1 MSERE
6 RLTRSELSWLLTQ
19 EARGAAERLRKGVQ
33 ILTKPPPPPPPS
45 SPAPGSERPITLSST
60 SEEGEGLESSLDA
73 LDATMQRLASIYGP
87 TTQRG
92 RRGRVDLA
100 ALLWEVAPD
109 AKVNLA
115 PGAGTEIFGDE
126 SEFRRMLH
134 VFLGTSSTGFGGA
147 QVVDLKREGE
157 LVRLS
162 VALGPDTAPVSPAE
176 RGWLSRMAI
185 RYGGRYELEGSV
197 QVLIFPAEDAQEKKE
212 IKELRKELEAAKAQ
226 GEAYARELAAVF
238 ADPAT
243 ASSRPPPISA
253 SAPPL
258 ESAFGFLGP
267 LARVSD
273 AVADDL
279 RAMLSPLG
287 AAKIKMRSLES
298 ELASGVENVAML
310 SLVEKVNDALTKG
323 AELLALMRQL
333 ARTGGDIDRIPVDL
347 AAIARDEANAA
358 TIAFASRGVV
368 LSIAIGGSGA
378 TGGDTEL
385 MLQGMPSALRALVAE
400 MLDRALRNS
409 EPGGEVRISLRGR
422 SLVVEGVGD
431 ASRDAARSLREGGRS
446 ALVFLTEVARAHRI
460 ELRVSDAS
468 LVATVP
474 EISDAETYGG

>member
-1 MSERE
+1 
-6 RLTRSELSWLLTQ
+6 
-19 EARGAAERLRKGVQ
+19 
-33 ILTKPPPPPPPS
+33 
-45 SPAPGSERPITLSST
+45 
-60 SEEGEGLESSLDA
+60 
-73 LDATMQRLASIYGP
+73 
-87 TTQRG
+87 
-92 RRGRVDLA
+92 
-100 ALLWEVAPD
+100 
-109 AKVNLA
+109 
-115 PGAGTEIFGDE
+115 
-126 SEFRRMLH
+126 
-134 VFLGTSSTGFGGA
+134 
-147 QVVDLKREGE
+147 
-157 LVRLS
+157 
-162 VALGPDTAPVSPAE
+162 
-176 RGWLSRMAI
+176 MAI

-238 ADPAT
+238 ADPAG

-287 AAKIKMRSLES
+287 AAKIKMRNLES
-298 ELASGVENVAML
+298 ETAGADSAAML
-310 SLVEKVNDALTKG
+310 GLVEKVNDALTKG

-368 LSIAIGGSGA
+368 LSISIEG
-378 TGGDTEL
+378 EL

-400 MLDRALRNS
+400 MLDRALRTS
-409 EPGGEVRISLRGR
+409 EPGGEVRIVLSGR
-422 SLVVEGVGD
+422 SLLVEGVGET
-431 ASRDAARSLREGGRS
+431 SRDAARSLREGGRS
-446 ALVFLTEVARAHRI
+446 ALVFLTEIARAHRI
-460 ELRVSDAS
+460 ELRVTDAS

-474 EISDAETYGG
+474 EIAEGEMYGG